1 MPKPRLNPPEQ
12 TPEFILLSEAVILTG
27 KNESTI
33 RRFFK
38 KPENKPNTQTKGGKV
53 YVDKGMLLQ
62 QYPTPEQAPELLAKT
77 PKQMPGAPE
86 QAPETHRQ
94 SHDAEVVALLKEQI
108 AELKADKA
116 LLKEQLEI
124 KDRQLARAD
133 ERTNYL
139 LLQSNNHQPAQ
150 TQAEHATFEAPTPE
164 TPEPTP
170 EEQPRGFWS
179 RLFS

>member
-1 MPKPRLNPPEQ
+1 M
-12 TPEFILLSEAVILTG
+12 TG

-38 KPENKPNTQTKGGKV
+38 KPENKPHTQTKRGKV
-53 YVDKGMLLQ
+53 YVDKGMLLR
-62 QYPTPEQAPELLAKT
+62 QYPTPEQAPELPGKT
-77 PKQMPGAPE
+77 PEQTPSAPE
-86 QAPETHRQ
+86 QAPEPPRQ
-94 SHDAEVVALLKEQI
+94 FPDAELVALLKEQI
-108 AELKADKA
+108 TELKADKA
-116 LLKEQLEI
+116 MLKEQLEI

-150 TQAEHATFEAPTPE
+150 AQTEHSKFEVPTPE
-164 TPEPTP
+164 MPELTP
-170 EEQPRGFWS
+170 EEKPRGFWS

>member
-53 YVDKGMLLQ
+53 YVNKGMLLQ
-62 QYPTPEQAPELLAKT
+62 QYPTPEQAPELPGKT
-77 PKQMPGAPE
+77 PEQTPGAPE
-86 QAPETHRQ
+86 QAPETPRQ
-94 SHDAEVVALLKEQI
+94 PYEAELVALLKEQI

-116 LLKEQLEI
+116 MLKEQLEI

-150 TQAEHATFEAPTPE
+150 AQTEHATFEAPTPE

-170 EEQPRGFWS
+170 EEKPRGFWS